1 MAQTLSEN
9 PLLRRPALICSAMV
23 AATLAFVLATPLQQH
38 GHDGAASVALVQRD
52 LFFADRAD
60 GGVTITDSRS
70 GADVAVLQPGEGG
83 FVRGTLRSLVR
94 ERRREQIGTAT
105 PFRLTAWQ
113 NGRITLEDQATGR
126 ELDLSGFG
134 QTNAEAFVR
143 FLTNK
148 E

>member
-1 MAQTLSEN
+1 MSQTLAEHS
-9 PLLRRPALICSAMV
+9 LLRRPALICGTMV
-23 AATLAFVLATPLQQH
+23 AATLALVLATPLLR
-38 GHDGAASVALVQRD
+38 HDDAGVAAVMLVQRD

-60 GGVTITDSRS
+60 GGVAITDARS
-70 GADVAVLQPGEGG
+70 GAQVPELLPGEGG

-94 ERRREQIGTAT
+94 ERRREQIGAAT

-126 ELDLSGFG
+126 QLDLHGFG

-143 FLTNK
+143 FLSNK

>member
-1 MAQTLSEN
+1 MSQTLAEN
-9 PLLRRPALICSAMV
+9 PLLRRPALICGAMV
-23 AATLAFVLATPLQQH
+23 MATLAFVLATPLLQG
-38 GHDGAASVALVQRD
+38 GHDGAAPVVIAQRD

-60 GGVTITDSRS
+60 GGVAITDSRS
-70 GADVAVLQPGEGG
+70 GAEVAELLPGEGG

-94 ERRREQIGTAT
+94 ERRREQIGPAT

-113 NGRITLEDQATGR
+113 NGRITLEDRATGR
-126 ELDLSGFG
+126 QLDLHGFG